1 MTASSDYVLVC
12 GGSGFIGARLVSR
25 LVCAP
30 GPWGAVKALARSE
43 ASAHKVRALGAEPI
57 LGDMLDE
64 GGALREAAAGA
75 AYVVSAAQPAL
86 GPDYA
91 LKRTRMEDNLLRALD
106 PRKLKRAVLVFG
118 SSHYGRTAPCEVA
131 DETMSP
137 RRPIGLGP
145 LFAPSVE
152 ALAAFR
158 GRGID
163 VVGAF
168 PGGVYGRGTWFLELP
183 LSALRKGEP
192 VMVPD
197 PSPVWPF
204 LQIDDCARA
213 LEFLLTVDAARLD
226 EVGRDIILADDEP
239 TSMHRFLRAVAEA
252 VGKPT
257 ALRPCPRAAL
267 AQRFPPLLVDYLTTD
282 MAHSSARLRR
292 LGFELAYPR
301 VEQGIKA
308 LALPALGASTST

>member
-25 LVCAP
+25 LARAP
-30 GPWGAVKALARSE
+30 GPWRAVKALARSE
-43 ASAHKVRALGAEPI
+43 ASAHKVRALGAEPV

-64 GGALREAAAGA
+64 GGTLGEAAAGA

-106 PRKLKRAVLVFG
+106 ARRLKRAVLVFG
-118 SSHYGRTAPCEVA
+118 SSYYGRTTPGEVA

-168 PGGVYGRGTWFLELP
+168 PGGVYGRGTWFLD
-183 LSALRKGEP
+183 LSLGALRKGKP

-197 PSPVWPF
+197 PPPFWPF
-204 LQIDDCARA
+204 IHIEDCARA
-213 LEFLLTVDAARLD
+213 LEFLLTVDASRLD

-239 TSMHRFLRAVAEA
+239 ASMDRFLKAVAEA
-252 VGKPT
+252 VGGPT
-257 ALRPCPRAAL
+257 ALRRCPGAAL
-267 AQRFPPLLVDYLTTD
+267 RERLPPMLVEYLTTN
-282 MAHSSARLRR
+282 MVHSNARLRR
-292 LGFELAYPR
+292 LGFKLAYPR

-308 LALPALGASTST
+308 LALPAVGASPSL